1 MPAYTPEIYRRL
13 ATPVE
18 LNLGSTAT
26 SVEHTRIVVDQ
37 IKQDTDAVASVSTRV
52 DDVVTKVDALANQA
66 TTLDG
71 RLIDTRVDLDNARK
85 VLEAKIQ
92 VAQDKVDNVTTKL
105 QIAISATADNIVQR
119 VIAGVHRPASSVNE
133 KSAPLVRLLIQAQ
146 ALALDETPDE
156 RDKKFPDRLKN
167 DISIEKLGE
176 AAEKRDGELA
186 AAHNDLQARFRTA
199 FVPFGSTSLPDRA
212 KRFADMH
219 ALISEIAAFLNKP

>member
-1 MPAYTPEIYRRL
+1 MPAYTPEIYRRF
-13 ATPVE
+13 ATPVQ

-26 SVEHTRIVVDQ
+26 TVDDIKEAVDQ
-37 IKQDTDAVASVSTRV
+37 IKIDTSAVTGVSTRA
-52 DDVVTKVDALANQA
+52 DQIITKVDAVAGQA
-66 TTLDG
+66 TNVGTL
-71 RLIDTRVDLDNARK
+71 LTDTRVDLDNARK
-85 VLEAKIQ
+85 ALEAKIQ
-92 VAQDKVDNVTTKL
+92 VTQDKVDTATTKL
-105 QIAISATADNIVQR
+105 QTAISATAHDIVQR
-119 VIAGVHRPASSVNE
+119 VIAGVHHPASSVNE

-167 DISIEKLGE
+167 DVSIEKLGE
-176 AAEKRDGELA
+176 AAEKRAGELA

-219 ALISEIAAFLNKP
+219 ALISEIAAFLSKP